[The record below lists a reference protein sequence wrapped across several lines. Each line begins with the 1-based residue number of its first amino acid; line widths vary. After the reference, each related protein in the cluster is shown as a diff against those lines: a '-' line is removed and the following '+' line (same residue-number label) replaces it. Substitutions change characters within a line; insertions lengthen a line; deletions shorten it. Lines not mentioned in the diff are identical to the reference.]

1 MERVDVVEIDGQGR
15 IYLPASIRSTLRY
28 TKFRI
33 IVEGE
38 KIVLIPLKP
47 SIDKYYGI
55 AGRSRYTKP
64 EEIDVA
70 VRRETE
76 EALRE
81 EVR

>member
-1 MERVDVVEIDGQGR
+1 MMSEVVEIDAQGR
-15 IYLPASIRSTLRY
+15 IYLPASIRSSLRY
-28 TKFRI
+28 TKFRV
-33 IVEGE
+33 IVDGE
-38 KIVLIPLKP
+38 KLVLIPFKP

-55 AGRSRYTKP
+55 AGRSRYTGP
-64 EEIDVA
+64 EEMDEA